1 MDLSEFDYKI
11 SENQIAQSP
20 LPERDSSNLLVLHKK
35 SNTIEH
41 RRFRDITEYLC
52 CGDVLVLNNTKV
64 IPARLCGSKPS
75 GGKAE
80 ITLLQEVQKNSW
92 EALVKG
98 VHKGPIMLKHGITA
112 HVSRI
117 NGTTARVNFDFD
129 SNLEGTE
136 KADIKGFLNESGVMP
151 LPLYIKRDAVRSDKV
166 QYQTVYASREGA
178 VAAPTAGLH
187 FTEQL
192 LTRIKEN
199 GVQVVTVTL
208 HVGYGTF
215 KPVTVSDIKNHQMDT
230 EIYEIPEETAD
241 TINSAKSEGRRVI
254 AVGTTVT
261 RTLEA
266 SASDET
272 TVSKNN
278 PSSPPFTKGRNTWG
292 TSLKMGKDKTSPP
305 LEKGDLGGFDDT
317 VPQQTAKVKA
327 GKGEAS
333 IFIYPGYTFKII
345 DAFVTNFHLPK
356 STPFMLVSAF
366 TDINDIKTAYFE
378 AQNKGYRFYSYG
390 DAMLIV

>member
-1 MDLSEFDYKI
+1 MDLSEFDYQI
-11 SENQIAQSP
+11 SENQIAQAP
-20 LPERDSSNLLVLHKK
+20 LPERDSSNLLVLNRK

-41 RRFRDITEYLC
+41 RRFSNITEYLC
-52 CGDVLVLNNTKV
+52 PGDVLVLNNTKV
-64 IPARLCGSKPS
+64 LPARLCGSKPS

-80 ITLLQEVQKNSW
+80 ITLLKEVQKNRW

-98 VHKGPIMLKHGITA
+98 VHEGAITLKRGITA

-117 NGTTARVNFDFD
+117 NGSTASVKFDFD
-129 SNLEGTE
+129 RYAEGTE
-136 KADIKGFLNESGVMP
+136 HADIKCFLSELGVMP
-151 LPLYIKRDAVRSDKV
+151 LPMYIKREAVRSDSI

-187 FTEQL
+187 FTEEL
-192 LTRIKEN
+192 LTRIKKK
-199 GVQVVTVTL
+199 GVQVVAVTL

-215 KPVTVSDIKNHQMDT
+215 KPVTASDISTHRM
-230 EIYEIPEETAD
+230 EREAYEIPEESAEA
-241 TINSAKSEGRRVI
+241 INAAKLEGRRVI

-266 SASDET
+266 SASIN
-272 TVSKNN
+272 SK
-278 PSSPPFTKGRNTWG
+278 
-292 TSLKMGKDKTSPP
+292 L
-305 LEKGDLGGFDDT
+305 
-317 VPQQTAKVKA
+317 QQVIP
-327 GKGEAS
+327 GNGEAS
-333 IFIYPGYTFKII
+333 LFIYPGYTFKII

-366 TDINDIKTAYFE
+366 TDIHSIKIAYTK
-378 AQNKGYRFYSYG
+378 AQKKGYRFYSYG

>member
-1 MDLSEFDYKI
+1 MDLSDFDYQI
-11 SENQIAQSP
+11 AEHQIAQAP
-20 LPERDSSNLLVLHKK
+20 LPERDSSKLLVLDRK
-35 SNTIEH
+35 SNAIEH
-41 RRFRDITEYLC
+41 RRFSNITDYLC
-52 CGDVLVLNNTKV
+52 PGDVLVLNNTKV

-80 ITLLQEVQKNSW
+80 ITLLKEIQKNTW

-98 VHKGPIMLKHGITA
+98 VHEGTIVLKHGITA
-112 HVSRI
+112 RVARI
-117 NGTTARVNFDFD
+117 NGTTASVNFDFHA
-129 SNLEGTE
+129 NAEGTE
-136 KADIKGFLNESGVMP
+136 QSDIKSCLNELGVMP
-151 LPLYIKRDAVRSDKV
+151 LPMYIKREAVRQDTV

-192 LTRIKEN
+192 LSRIKEK
-199 GVQVVTVTL
+199 GVQVVPVTL

-215 KPVTVSDIKNHQMDT
+215 KPVTASDISSHRMEREAYD
-230 EIYEIPEETAD
+230 IPDETAEA
-241 TINSAKSEGRRVI
+241 INSAKLEGRRVI

-266 SASDET
+266 SASIN
-272 TVSKNN
+272 SKIKEVI
-278 PSSPPFTKGRNTWG
+278 P
-292 TSLKMGKDKTSPP
+292 
-305 LEKGDLGGFDDT
+305 
-317 VPQQTAKVKA
+317 

-333 IFIYPGYTFKII
+333 IFMYPGYTFKII

-366 TDINDIKTAYFE
+366 TEIHTLKSAYIE
-378 AQNKGYRFYSYG
+378 AQKKGYRFYSYG